1 MENKDNLYAMRHSLA
16 HILATALKHIYKDVS
31 FGVGPVVEN
40 GFYYDVVL
48 ENGNTISDEDF
59 KGIEKEMH
67 QIIKSN
73 SDFKKSLK
81 SIDEAIEWAKEGSQK
96 FKMELLNDL
105 KREGT
110 TSFKDLG
117 GNELGVDTDQ
127 ESKVEEVSFYTN
139 NDFTDL
145 CRGPHV
151 ESTGKVGHF
160 KLIRVSGAYWR
171 GNEKNAQMQRVYGVA
186 FETKKELDEFL
197 QNLEEAK
204 KRDHRKL
211 GQELD
216 LFVSSD
222 LVGPGLPLFSPR
234 GTILRNELVRYS
246 EELQRNVG
254 FEAIWT
260 PHIAKT
266 DLYKKS
272 GHYDKYPERFEATS
286 VESGEH
292 FLIRPMSCPH
302 AIQIY
307 ASRPRSY
314 KDLPVRYMET
324 TTMYRDE
331 KSGELHGLTRVRS
344 LTTDDGHEFARLDQI
359 EEEMSNILSIVD
371 SMYKTLDLPLSID
384 LSFRDSSEKYF
395 GDKELWNKAEGI
407 IEEVANKLKLD
418 FKKVEGEAA
427 FYGPKID
434 IHVKDSLGRKWQCA
448 TVQLDFIQPERFE
461 LEYTDTDGLKKRPV
475 MIHKAILGSIERFLG
490 VYIEHTAGKFPLWLA
505 PEQLRVITQNQSD
518 EIVDYASD
526 FVKQAREKGL
536 RVKLDNDNESVGKK
550 IRNAEIMKVPYIVVV
565 GPKEVESSEIMP
577 RIRTDL
583 VVGEEQKNHKLEDFL
598 NILSEEY
605 STRSNKTLL

>member
-1 MENKDNLYAMRHSLA
+1 M
-16 HILATALKHIYKDVS
+16 
-31 FGVGPVVEN
+31 
-40 GFYYDVVL
+40 
-48 ENGNTISDEDF
+48 
-59 KGIEKEMH
+59 
-67 QIIKSN
+67 
-73 SDFKKSLK
+73 
-81 SIDEAIEWAKEGSQK
+81 
-96 FKMELLNDL
+96 
-105 KREGT
+105 
-110 TSFKDLG
+110 
-117 GNELGVDTDQ
+117 
-127 ESKVEEVSFYTN
+127 
-139 NDFTDL
+139 
-145 CRGPHV
+145 
-151 ESTGKVGHF
+151 
-160 KLIRVSGAYWR
+160 
-171 GNEKNAQMQRVYGVA
+171 
-186 FETKKELDEFL
+186 
-197 QNLEEAK
+197 
-204 KRDHRKL
+204 
-211 GQELD
+211 
-216 LFVSSD
+216 SSD

-505 PEQLRVITQNQSD
+505 PEQLRVITLNQSD